1 MAENKEF
8 KCSFCGKPKNEI
20 KTLIAGPNQYICNEC
35 IDLCHDII
43 HEVKAEDVNNSDYKS
58 ASTTPEEIKEY
69 LDNHVIG
76 QNEAKEVISV
86 AVYNHYKRINST
98 DTDIELDKSNI
109 LLFGPSGTGKTLIG
123 KTIAKFLDV
132 PFAQIDATTLTESGY
147 VGEDVENVVQRLL
160 IAADFDVE
168 KAERG
173 IVYID
178 EIDKKAKKGENLS
191 ITKDVSGEGVQQA
204 LLKIVEGTIVRVPPG
219 GGRKHPNQEMIEVDT
234 RKILFIV
241 GGAFVGI
248 DKIVENRVN
257 TNPGI
262 GFSAKQKGS
271 CDCNPREYIKTQD
284 LLKYGLIPEFM
295 GRFPIIVGLDE
306 LTQPELVRI
315 LVEPKNSIVAQFQ
328 KLFSLDGVELE
339 MGDDTLSAIAK
350 IAHEDTTGAR
360 GLRSVIEKSLL
371 KLQFTLPKL
380 AENGLV
386 KVIITKDFI
395 LDGTEL
401 PMLVYAEDNKKDDKK
416 SEQGV
421 DGQIL

>member
-1 MAENKEF
+1 LAENKEF

-35 IDLCHDII
+35 IDLCHNII
-43 HEVKAEDVNNSDYKS
+43 HEVKAEDVNNPDYNS
-58 ASTTPEEIKEY
+58 SSVTPEEIKEY
-69 LDNHVIG
+69 LDEHVIG
-76 QNEAKEVISV
+76 QDEAKEVVSV

-109 LLFGPSGTGKTLIG
+109 LVFGPSGTGKTLIG

-160 IAADFDVE
+160 IASDFDVE

-204 LLKIVEGTIVRVPPG
+204 LLKIVEGTVVRVPPG

-262 GFSAKQKGS
+262 GFGAQHKNDS
-271 CDCNPREYIKTQD
+271 CKCNTREEIRTQD

-306 LTQPELVRI
+306 LTQEELVRI
-315 LVEPKNSIVAQFQ
+315 LIEPKNSIVAQFK
-328 KLFSLDGVELE
+328 KLFSLDDVELE
-339 MGDDTLSAIAK
+339 MGDDTLSAIAR

-380 AENGLV
+380 AKEGLE
-386 KVIITKDFI
+386 KVIITKEFI
-395 LDGTEL
+395 NAEANT
-401 PMLVYAEDNKKDDKK
+401 PILVYAEEDKKDDKK
-416 SEQGV
+416 AEQNI
-421 DGQIL
+421 DG

>member
-1 MAENKEF
+1 LAENKEF

-43 HEVKAEDVNNSDYKS
+43 HEVKSKVDNPDYD
-58 ASTTPEEIKEY
+58 TTTVTPEEIKEY

-76 QNEAKEVISV
+76 QNEAKEVIAV
-86 AVYNHYKRINST
+86 AVYNHYKRVNST

-109 LLFGPSGTGKTLIG
+109 LCFGPSGTGKTLIG

-160 IAADFDVE
+160 ISADFDVE

-204 LLKIVEGTIVRVPPG
+204 LLKIVEGTVVRVPPG

-257 TNPGI
+257 TSPGI
-262 GFSAKQKGS
+262 GFGAKQKETS
-271 CDCNPREYIKTQD
+271 ACNTREHIKTQD

-295 GRFPIIVGLDE
+295 GRFPIVVGLDE
-306 LTQPELVRI
+306 LTQSELVRI
-315 LVEPKNSIVAQFQ
+315 LVEPKNSIVAQFK

-339 MGDDTLSAIAK
+339 MGDDTFSAIAK
-350 IAHEDTTGAR
+350 IAHEHTTGAR

-380 AENGLV
+380 AEEGLV
-386 KVIITKDFI
+386 KVIITKEFI
-395 LDGTEL
+395 DAEVDT
-401 PMLVYAEDNKKDDKK
+401 PILVYAEDDKK
-416 SEQGV
+416 AEQGI
-421 DGQIL
+421 DG

>member
-1 MAENKEF
+1 LADNKDF
-8 KCSFCGKPKNEI
+8 KCSFCGKPKTDI
-20 KTLIAGPNQYICNEC
+20 KTLIAGPNNYICNEC

-43 HEVKAEDVNNSDYKS
+43 HEIKPEEKTDYTS
-58 ASTTPEEIKEY
+58 ITTTPEEIKEY
-69 LDNHVIG
+69 LDKHVIG

-86 AVYNHYKRINST
+86 AVYNHYKRISVIET
-98 DTDIELDKSNI
+98 DVELDKSNI
-109 LLFGPSGTGKTLIG
+109 LCFGPSGTGKTLIG
-123 KTIAKFLDV
+123 KTIANFLDV

-160 IAADFDVE
+160 IQSDFDVE

-204 LLKIVEGTIVRVPPG
+204 LLKIVEGTVVRVPPG

-248 DKIVENRVN
+248 DKIVEKRVN
-257 TNPGI
+257 QNPGI
-262 GFSAKQKGS
+262 GFGAEVKPGEVI
-271 CDCNPREYIKTQD
+271 NTREHIRTQD
-284 LLKYGLIPEFM
+284 LLRYGLIPEFM

-306 LTQPELVRI
+306 LTEEELVRI

-328 KLFSLDGVELE
+328 KLFSLDDVELE
-339 MGDDTLSAIAK
+339 IGDEALRAIAK
-350 IAHEDTTGAR
+350 VANEDTTGAR

-371 KLQFTLPKL
+371 KIQFTLPKL
-380 AENGLV
+380 AKEGLV
-386 KVIITKDFI
+386 KVIITKEFI
-395 LDGTEL
+395 NDDSEL
-401 PMLVYAEDNKKDDKK
+401 PMLVYGEDKDKNDNKDI
-416 SEQGV
+416 EQT
-421 DGQIL
+421 INE

>member
-1 MAENKEF
+1 M
-8 KCSFCGKPKNEI
+8 
-20 KTLIAGPNQYICNEC
+20 
-35 IDLCHDII
+35 
-43 HEVKAEDVNNSDYKS
+43 
-58 ASTTPEEIKEY
+58 
-69 LDNHVIG
+69 
-76 QNEAKEVISV
+76 
-86 AVYNHYKRINST
+86 
-98 DTDIELDKSNI
+98 
-109 LLFGPSGTGKTLIG
+109 IG

-132 PFAQIDATTLTESGY
+132 PFAQIDATSLTESGY

-160 IAADFDVE
+160 IASDFDVE

-204 LLKIVEGTIVRVPPG
+204 LLKIVEGTVVRVPPG
-219 GGRKHPNQEMIEVDT
+219 GGRKHPNQDMIEVDT

-262 GFSAKQKGS
+262 CFGAKQKGS
-271 CDCNPREYIKTQD
+271 CECNTREHVKTQD
-284 LLKYGLIPEFM
+284 FLKYGLIPEFM

-306 LTQPELVRI
+306 LTEKELVRI
-315 LVEPKNSIVAQFQ
+315 LIEPKNSIVAQFK

-339 MGDDTLSAIAK
+339 MGDDTLAAIARV
-350 IAHEDTTGAR
+350 ANEDTTGAR

-380 AENGLV
+380 AQEGLE
-386 KVIITKDFI
+386 KVIITKEFI
-395 LDGTEL
+395 NTEVDT
-401 PMLVYAEDNKKDDKK
+401 PILVYAEDDKKDSKK
-416 SEQGV
+416 AEQGI
-421 DGQIL
+421 DG

>member
-43 HEVKAEDVNNSDYKS
+43 HEVKSKVNNPDYKS
-58 ASTTPEEIKEY
+58 ATVTPEEIKEY

-76 QNEAKEVISV
+76 QDEAKEVIAV

-109 LLFGPSGTGKTLIG
+109 LCFGPSGTGKTLIG

-160 IAADFDVE
+160 IASDFDVE

-219 GGRKHPNQEMIEVDT
+219 GGRKHPNQDMIEVDT

-262 GFSAKQKGS
+262 GFGAKHKNKAS
-271 CDCNPREYIKTQD
+271 KCNTREEIRTQD

-295 GRFPIIVGLDE
+295 GRFPIVVGLDE
-306 LTQPELVRI
+306 LTEEELVRI
-315 LVEPKNSIVAQFQ
+315 LIEPRNSIVAQFK
-328 KLFSLDGVELE
+328 KLFSLDDVELE

-380 AENGLV
+380 AKAGLE
-386 KVIITKDFI
+386 KVIITKEFI
-395 LDGTEL
+395 NAEVDT
-401 PMLVYAEDNKKDDKK
+401 PILVYKE
-416 SEQGV
+416 EQTEETEQNI
-421 DGQIL
+421 DGK

>member
-1 MAENKEF
+1 MPDNKDF

-35 IDLCHDII
+35 IDLCHNII
-43 HEVKAEDVNNSDYKS
+43 HEVKSKVDNTDY
-58 ASTTPEEIKEY
+58 ASVTVTPEEIKEY
-69 LDNHVIG
+69 LDEHVIG
-76 QNEAKEVISV
+76 QDEAKEVVAV

-109 LLFGPSGTGKTLIG
+109 LVFGPSGTGKTLIG
-123 KTIAKFLDV
+123 KTIANFLDV

-160 IAADFDVE
+160 IASDFDVE

-219 GGRKHPNQEMIEVDT
+219 GGRKHPNQDMIEVDT

-262 GFSAKQKGS
+262 GFGAKHKNKAS
-271 CDCNPREYIKTQD
+271 KCNTREEIRTQD

-295 GRFPIIVGLDE
+295 GRFPIVVGLDE
-306 LTQPELVRI
+306 LTEEELVRI
-315 LVEPKNSIVAQFQ
+315 LIEPRNSIVAQFK

-339 MGDDTLSAIAK
+339 MGDETLSAIAK

-380 AENGLV
+380 AKAGLE
-386 KVIITKDFI
+386 KVIITKEFI
-395 LDGTEL
+395 NAEVDT
-401 PMLVYAEDNKKDDKK
+401 PILVYKEEETKET
-416 SEQGV
+416 EQNI
-421 DGQIL
+421 DGK

>member
-8 KCSFCGKPKNEI
+8 KCSFCGKPKNDI

-35 IDLCHDII
+35 IDLCHNII
-43 HEVKAEDVNNSDYKS
+43 HEVKKEEKQDFTSI
-58 ASTTPEEIKEY
+58 STTPEEIKEY

-76 QNEAKEVISV
+76 QNEAKEVVSV
-86 AVYNHYKRINST
+86 AVYNHYKRINAT
-98 DTDIELDKSNI
+98 DTGVELDKSNI
-109 LLFGPSGTGKTLIG
+109 LCFGPSGTGKTLIG

-160 IAADFDVE
+160 IASDFDIE

-204 LLKIVEGTIVRVPPG
+204 LLKIVEGTVVRVPPG
-219 GGRKHPNQEMIEVDT
+219 GGRKHPHQEMIEVDT

-271 CDCNPREYIKTQD
+271 CECDTREHIRATD
-284 LLKYGLIPEFM
+284 FLKYGLIPEFM

-306 LTQPELVRI
+306 LTEEELVRI
-315 LVEPKNSIVAQFQ
+315 LIEPKNSIISQF
-328 KLFSLDGVELE
+328 KMLFALDNVELE
-339 MGDDTLSAIAK
+339 VGDEALQAIAS

-371 KLQFTLPKL
+371 KTQFKLPKL
-380 AENGLV
+380 AKDGLI

-395 LDGTEL
+395 SGTTDK
-401 PMLVYAEDNKKDDKK
+401 PILVYKEKDAKEP
-416 SEQGV
+416 EQKV
-421 DGQIL
+421 DG

>member
-1 MAENKEF
+1 M
-8 KCSFCGKPKNEI
+8 
-20 KTLIAGPNQYICNEC
+20 
-35 IDLCHDII
+35 
-43 HEVKAEDVNNSDYKS
+43 
-58 ASTTPEEIKEY
+58 
-69 LDNHVIG
+69 DNHVIG
-76 QNEAKEVISV
+76 QDEAKEVIAV

-109 LLFGPSGTGKTLIG
+109 LCFGPSGTGKTLIG

-160 IAADFDVE
+160 ISADFDVE
-168 KAERG
+168 KAESG

-219 GGRKHPNQEMIEVDT
+219 GGRKHPNQDMIEVDT

-262 GFSAKQKGS
+262 GFGATQKGTTE
-271 CDCNPREYIKTQD
+271 CNTREHIKTQD

-295 GRFPIIVGLDE
+295 GRFPIVVGLDE
-306 LTQPELVRI
+306 LTQSELVRI
-315 LVEPKNSIVAQFQ
+315 LVEPKNSIVAQFK

-339 MGDDTLSAIAK
+339 VGDEALNAIAL

-380 AENGLV
+380 AEEGLV
-386 KVIITKDFI
+386 KVIITKEFI
-395 LDGTEL
+395 NAEVDT
-401 PMLVYAEDNKKDDKK
+401 PILVYAEDDKK
-416 SEQGV
+416 AEQGI
-421 DGQIL
+421 DG

>member
-20 KTLIAGPNQYICNEC
+20 KTLIAGPNNYICNEC

-43 HEVKAEDVNNSDYKS
+43 HEVKSEEKSDYKS
-58 ASTTPEEIKEY
+58 ITTTPEEIKEY
-69 LDNHVIG
+69 LDEHVIG

-86 AVYNHYKRINST
+86 AVYNHYKRINVT

-109 LLFGPSGTGKTLIG
+109 LCFGPSGVGKTLIG
-123 KTIAKFLDV
+123 KTIANFLDV

-160 IAADFDVE
+160 IQSDFDVE

-204 LLKIVEGTIVRVPPG
+204 LLKIVEGTVVRVPPG

-262 GFSAKQKGS
+262 GFGAQHKNDS
-271 CDCNPREYIKTQD
+271 CKCNTREEIRTQD

-306 LTQPELVRI
+306 LTQEELVRI
-315 LVEPKNSIVAQFQ
+315 LIEPKNSIVAQFK
-328 KLFSLDGVELE
+328 KLFSLDDVELE
-339 MGDDTLSAIAK
+339 MGDDTLSAIAR

-380 AENGLV
+380 AKEGLE
-386 KVIITKDFI
+386 KVIITKEFI
-395 LDGTEL
+395 NAEANT
-401 PMLVYAEDNKKDDKK
+401 PILVYAEEDKKDDKK
-416 SEQGV
+416 AEQNI
-421 DGQIL
+421 DG